1 MTDTYFVTTTG
12 AMGSGAP
19 DGLTPAAAAAI
30 LPPSATAWG
39 GITGTLS
46 SQTDLQAA
54 LDAKTTLAIVLG
66 VVFPVGSIYSN
77 AADNT
82 NPGTLFGFGTWVA
95 QGAGRVPVCLDGTQ
109 TEFDTIGETGGAKT
123 VTLDTTMIPAH
134 SHTQDAHSHIEQ
146 MNTATTGATGAG
158 FPAVADASTSGGP
171 GALWVS
177 TATTVAVNQNT
188 GGGAAHN
195 NLSPY
200 IVEYRWKRTA

>member
-1 MTDTYFVTTTG
+1 
-12 AMGSGAP
+12 MGSGAP
-19 DGLTPAAAAAI
+19 DGLTLAEAGAL
-30 LPPSATAWG
+30 LPPSSAAWG

-54 LDAKTTLAIVLG
+54 LDAKTTLAVVLG
-66 VVFPVGSIYSN
+66 IVFPVGSIYAN
-77 AADNT
+77 ASDNT

-95 QGAGRVPVCLDGTQ
+95 QGAGRVPVCLDSGQ

-123 VTLDTTMIPAH
+123 HTLTTPEIPSH
-134 SHTQDAHSHIEQ
+134 NHTQDAHSHVER

-171 GALWVS
+171 GDLWV
-177 TATTVAVNQNT
+177 TTKDTVATNQVA
-188 GGGAAHN
+188 GGGGAHN
-195 NLSPY
+195 NLQPY